1 MARMDK
7 CNRILVLD
15 NSEDNIGLVSVL
27 LGSKGPCFEIK
38 EIRDAATLATELG
51 NGRFAAVITDYD
63 LGWMDGIRVTKSVK
77 SLWPKRPVILLAA
90 DIKPEQ
96 LTDALRAGLDGYV
109 PRTSSGYVRLASVLL
124 ELLER
129 ESARQATE
137 GLYQRL
143 IEGLHDGI
151 LAGSRTTGI
160 IQFNQSL
167 ARILG
172 VTDPSEL
179 HGKDMD
185 EFLVSAEARSR
196 WAKVVAE
203 GQSLRNLE
211 SKILRADGEI
221 GWIRLNLW
229 PFFEKANG
237 QVGYEGTLTDITEFK
252 RAQSELFEREDAL
265 KRSHAE
271 LEHIPYVVSHDI
283 QEPLQLI
290 SRYSMLLKQKLAD
303 RKDEDID
310 RFIGHLLESADRMQS
325 RIDDILQYS
334 RLGSRLQP
342 FKPVDLQIVL
352 GEVVENLRL
361 AIEETGA
368 QIIYHV
374 LPVVTADRVQMLQL
388 FENLVSN
395 AIKFSGGSTPK
406 VQILA
411 MEQGD
416 SWVISVKDNGIGIDL
431 KHHDRIFL
439 MFQRLHT
446 AAEFPGSGI
455 GLAICKKIVD
465 NHGGRI
471 WAESAPGE
479 GSTFHVSIP
488 MRESGFSKAWLLK
501 QEDGME
507 SLGQKSGRGKWHG

>member
-1 MARMDK
+1 MDK

-15 NSEDNIGLVSVL
+15 NSKDNIDLVSVL
-27 LGSKGPCFEIK
+27 LGAKGPCFEII
-38 EIRDAATLATELG
+38 EVRDAATLSAELG
-51 NGRFAAVITDYD
+51 TGRFAAVITEYD
-63 LGWMDGIRVTKSVK
+63 LGWMDGIRVIKSVK
-77 SLWPKRPVILLAA
+77 SLWPNRPVILLAA
-90 DIKPEQ
+90 VIKPEE

-109 PRTSSGYVRLASVLL
+109 PKSSSGYVRLTSVLL

-143 IEGLHDGI
+143 VEGLHDGI
-151 LAGSRTTGI
+151 LSGSKAAGI
-160 IQFNQSL
+160 IQFNQAL

-172 VTDPSEL
+172 VADPSEL

-185 EFLVSAEARSR
+185 EFLVSADARSR
-196 WAKVVAE
+196 WRKAVEE
-203 GQSLRNLE
+203 GQSVRNLE

-229 PFFEKANG
+229 PFYEKANG

-252 RAQSELFEREDAL
+252 RAQSDLFEREDAL
-265 KRSHAE
+265 KRSRSE
-271 LEHIPYVVSHDI
+271 MEHIPYVVSHDV

-290 SRYSMLLKQKLAD
+290 SRYSMLLKQKLAE

-310 RFIGHLLESADRMQS
+310 RFMDHLLESADRMQS

-342 FKPVDLQIVL
+342 FKPVDLQLVMD
-352 GEVVENLRL
+352 EVVENLRL
-361 AIEETGA
+361 AIEESGA
-368 QIIYHV
+368 EVIYHV
-374 LPVVTADRVQMLQL
+374 LPVVTADRIQMVQL
-388 FENLVSN
+388 FENLISN
-395 AIKFSGGSTPK
+395 AIKFSGDRKPK

-411 MEQGD
+411 MEHGD

-446 AAEFPGSGI
+446 AAEYPGTGI

-471 WAESAPGE
+471 WAESTPGQ
-479 GSTFHVSIP
+479 GATFHVSIP

-501 QEDGME
+501 EENSVE
-507 SLGQKSGRGKWHG
+507 SMSQKSGRGEWHG